1 MDTSLKRKRKGNTES
16 IDKKECEWPNSG
28 QLGKVDKPET
38 NPYQVKNNGRKM
50 EEGYT
55 TTTNYRRLSP
65 SSPSEID
72 VNANVLIN
80 VFVVVVG
87 EFTVNDPPPI
97 FKNLG

>member
-1 MDTSLKRKRKGNTES
+1 
-16 IDKKECEWPNSG
+16 
-28 QLGKVDKPET
+28 
-38 NPYQVKNNGRKM
+38 M
-50 EEGYT
+50 EEGGYT

-87 EFTVNDPPPI
+87 EFTVNDPLPI

>member
-1 MDTSLKRKRKGNTES
+1 MWNV
-16 IDKKECEWPNSG
+16 N
-28 QLGKVDKPET
+28 KPET
-38 NPYQVKNNGRKM
+38 NPYQVKKNNGRKM
-50 EEGYT
+50 KEGGYT

-87 EFTVNDPPPI
+87 EFIVNDPLPI